1 MKKPLGKKIFKLIF
15 TILAVIASIA
25 LIIVAVVF
33 ALRMKGKKSLMENT
47 RSIPAIDLSISAGSV
62 DITQVGQLPES
73 AKRQLKEG
81 EVLYKDKIYSY
92 NRDVICMLFMGIDK
106 KGELSKAKDGMDG
119 GQADALF
126 LLIFNP
132 HNKVYSVLTINR
144 NTMTD
149 IDVFDKAG
157 NFVGTRKAQITL
169 QHGYGDGMEISCER
183 QIRTV
188 SRFMHNIPI
197 HAYAAI
203 NVAAIPALND
213 AVGGVDVTA
222 LEDIKHGKVDWKA
235 GQELHLMG
243 EDARTYVQYRDVD
256 VFASNE
262 GRFARQKQYM
272 AAFVGRTRELLKSN
286 PGLGVDLYNIAMD
299 YMVTDIDVSRVTY
312 MTTEFLDYSMN
323 EKGIMSVPGQLIQ
336 GVEFEEYY
344 ADDEAV
350 KDLVVELFY
359 EPVEE

>member
-1 MKKPLGKKIFKLIF
+1 MRKLFEKKLFRVIF
-15 TILAVIASIA
+15 TILAVIASLA
-25 LIIVAVVF
+25 LIIVAAVF
-33 ALRMKGKKSLMENT
+33 ILRIRGRQSLMENT
-47 RSIPAIDLSISAGSV
+47 RNLPAIDLSVSAGSV
-62 DITQVGQLPES
+62 DITQIGLLPDS

-81 EVLYKDKIYSY
+81 EVLYKDKIYAY
-92 NRDVICMLFMGIDK
+92 NRDAICILFMGIDK
-106 KGELSKAKDGMDG
+106 KGELSDAKDGMDG

-126 LLIFNP
+126 LMVFNP

-149 IDVFDKAG
+149 IDVFDKDG
-157 NFVGTRKAQITL
+157 NFVNTRLAQITL
-169 QHGYGDGMEISCER
+169 QHGYGDGKEISCER

-203 NVAAIPALND
+203 NVAAVPALND

-222 LEDIKHGKVDWKA
+222 LEDIKYGKTDWKA

-256 VFASNE
+256 VFGSND

-272 AAFVGRTRELLKSN
+272 AAFVNKSRELLKSN
-286 PGLGVDLYNIAMD
+286 PGMGVDLYNIAMD

-323 EKGIMSVPGQLIQ
+323 EKGIMTVPGELIQ